1 MQKTNKKSSD
11 FPQVYLAAATSD
23 DDDDDHHHHHDNDND
38 FASHRKLVCWQKM
51 KMAKEKKD
59 ERDRSSCH
67 MDLDGGDEEINGG
80 GSDQFFFSAP

>member
-1 MQKTNKKSSD
+1 MQKINKKSSD

-59 ERDRSSCH
+59 ERIVPRATWTW
-67 MDLDGGDEEINGG
+67 MVATINGG
-80 GSDQFFFSAP
+80 GSDRFFFSAP